1 MEGFDFESF
10 KTTGIRVN
18 YLVVCER
25 KLWLFDRGITMEHGS
40 DAVLIGKLVGEDS
53 YRRERKREM
62 LIDNLIN
69 IDIVG
74 TDEIREVKR
83 TNRLIEADRLQIL
96 YYLYY
101 LRRRG
106 VEKKGVINYPTI
118 RRKEEVVLTDEAC
131 RAVEEAL
138 KRVREILSLKK
149 PPVVRRKFYCT
160 RCAYFELC
168 WS

>member
-1 MEGFDFESF
+1 MEKFNFENL

-40 DAVLIGKLVGEDS
+40 DAVLIGKLIGEDS
-53 YRRERKREM
+53 YRREQKKEI

-74 TDEIREVKR
+74 TGEIREIKR

-101 LRRRG
+101 LRRLG
-106 VEKKGVINYPTI
+106 MEKKGVINYPAI
-118 RRKEEVVLTDEAC
+118 RKKEEVILTDEAA
-131 RAVEEAL
+131 RKVENAL
-138 KRVREILSLKK
+138 LRIKEILSLKN
-149 PPVVRRKFYCT
+149 PPALKRKSYCPK
-160 RCAYFELC
+160 CAYFELC

>member
-1 MEGFDFESF
+1 MEGFDFGSL

-25 KLWLFDRGITMEHGS
+25 KLWLFDRGITMEQNS
-40 DAVLIGKLVGEDS
+40 DAVLIGKLIGEES
-53 YRRERKREM
+53 YRKEQKKNI

-83 TNRLIEADRLQIL
+83 TNRLIEADKLQIL

-101 LRRRG
+101 LRYLG
-106 VEKKGVINYPTI
+106 VEKKGIINYPAI
-118 RRKEEVVLTDEAC
+118 RKREEVVLTKYAA
-131 RAVEEAL
+131 RKVEKAL
-138 KRVREILSLKK
+138 LKVKEILSLKE
-149 PPVVRRKFYCT
+149 PPSAKRKSYCPQ
-160 RCAYFELC
+160 CAYFELC